1 MSYDIL
7 ALRKEHEI
15 LLASLNHE
23 QHNIYAS
30 IMQVIATES
39 GGFFFFVYV
48 HGGTGKTHLYKTVLT
63 AVRSQGKIAL
73 ATTPSRIATLLL
85 P

>member
-39 GGFFFFVYV
+39 GRFFFFFFLFMFTVER
-48 HGGTGKTHLYKTVLT
+48 GKLIFTK
-63 AVRSQGKIAL
+63 QF
-73 ATTPSRIATLLL
+73 
-85 P
+85 